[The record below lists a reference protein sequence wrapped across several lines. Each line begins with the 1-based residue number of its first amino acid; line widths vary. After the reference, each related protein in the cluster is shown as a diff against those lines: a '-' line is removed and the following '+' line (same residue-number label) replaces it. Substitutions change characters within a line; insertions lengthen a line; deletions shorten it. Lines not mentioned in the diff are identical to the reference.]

1 MAKVSL
7 IIWES
12 FSCRF
17 KSVISALSNNRNYWL
32 LWPCPGFVVSVAFL
46 SWKMNDHYKMQ
57 VQGTVICFLLVH
69 ASFII
74 SFDKFQTQL
83 PSTLYYYHA
92 LHHGKYQGFV
102 RFVLQLLCLLWG
114 ITLHSNKN
122 TRAKTTNP
130 CCVFCF

>member
-1 MAKVSL
+1 
-7 IIWES
+7 
-12 FSCRF
+12 
-17 KSVISALSNNRNYWL
+17 
-32 LWPCPGFVVSVAFL
+32 
-46 SWKMNDHYKMQ
+46 MNDHYKMQ

-92 LHHGKYQGFV
+92 LHRGKYQGFV

-114 ITLHSNKN
+114 ITLHGNKN